1 MALYKSIKTKLQA
14 NYSLQ
19 TLFARYAG
27 TARWAWNWALEIC
40 NQTLNSQQKLPTAID
55 LHKQLVAAV
64 KPENPWLYHVS
75 KSVPQNALRQLER
88 AFRDWRHVFRT

>member
-14 NYSLQ
+14 NNSLQ

-40 NQTLNSQQKLPTAID
+40 KQAIASQQKFPTAIN

-64 KPENPWLYHVS
+64 KPENP
-75 KSVPQNALRQLER
+75 
-88 AFRDWRHVFRT
+88 